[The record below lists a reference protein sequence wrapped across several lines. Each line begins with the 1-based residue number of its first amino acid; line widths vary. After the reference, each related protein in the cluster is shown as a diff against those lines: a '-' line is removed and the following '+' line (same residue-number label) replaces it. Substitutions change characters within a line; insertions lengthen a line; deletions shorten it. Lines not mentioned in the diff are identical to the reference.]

1 MYNLIRSEVESTIDY
16 IERAIE
22 QRDMWAAR
30 FPRLQIGKIRPS
42 LQRTTVL
49 ARACPPVKLGN
60 SMGIGGKLR
69 QTLSAREILDLVRND
84 LERVER
90 EISLESVAS
99 VDAVTTIGRYL
110 QAGGGKRLRPILVLL
125 ASRLVGGV
133 TDSSIRMAA
142 VVEMIH
148 TATLVHDDV
157 IDTAK
162 TRRGR
167 PSSNAIWGNHTC
179 VLAGDWLYMQA
190 FQMALRERNFHVL
203 DLLITLTQMMV
214 EGELL
219 QLERIGKIEVSEAD
233 YMELV
238 DRKTASLFSVCARLG
253 ALMGGADEAL
263 ETRLG
268 DFAWNLGIAFQ
279 LVDDVLDFTSSEAV
293 LGKPVGSDLR
303 EGKVT
308 LPLIYALDEAAP
320 EDRQLVHTVLKDG
333 NYDRAPFGKILQMIE
348 RHHGFERV
356 RERAEAFTDKARAIM
371 NEFPESPE
379 QRALTA
385 LTALVADRD
394 H

>member
-1 MYNLIRSEVESTIDY
+1 MGL
-16 IERAIE
+16 
-22 QRDMWAAR
+22 
-30 FPRLQIGKIRPS
+30 G
-42 LQRTTVL
+42 
-49 ARACPPVKLGN
+49 KLGQ
-60 SMGIGGKLR
+60 SL
-69 QTLSAREILDLVRND
+69 TAREIFDLVKDD

-99 VDAVTTIGRYL
+99 IDAVTTIGRYL

-125 ASRLVGGV
+125 ASRLVGSV
-133 TDSSIRMAA
+133 TDGSIRMAA

-157 IDTAK
+157 IDIAK

-190 FQMALRERNFHVL
+190 FQIALRERNFHLL
-203 DLLITLTQMMV
+203 DLLIALTQMMV

-219 QLERIGKIEVSEAD
+219 QLERIGKIDISEAD

-238 DRKTASLFSVCARLG
+238 DRKTASLFSACARLG
-253 ALMGGADEAL
+253 ALTGGAGETT

-268 DFAWNLGIAFQ
+268 EFAWNLGIAFQ
-279 LVDDVLDFTSSEAV
+279 LVDDVLDFTAREKT

-308 LPLIYALDEAAP
+308 LPMIYALENAQQDER
-320 EDRQLVHTVLKDG
+320 ELVDTVLRDG
-333 NYDRAPFGKILQMIE
+333 NYDRVPLAEILNLVQ
-348 RHHGFERV
+348 RHRGFERV
-356 RERAEAFTDKARAIM
+356 RERAQVFTDKARSIVT
-371 NEFPESPE
+371 EFPESRS
-379 QRALTA
+379 QRALAA
-385 LTALVADRD
+385 LTD
-394 H
+394 

>member
-1 MYNLIRSEVESTIDY
+1 MGLS
-16 IERAIE
+16 
-22 QRDMWAAR
+22 
-30 FPRLQIGKIRPS
+30 G
-42 LQRTTVL
+42 
-49 ARACPPVKLGN
+49 KLGQAFTA
-60 SMGIGGKLR
+60 K
-69 QTLSAREILDLVRND
+69 EILDLVKSD

-110 QAGGGKRLRPILVLL
+110 QAGGGKRLRPMLL
-125 ASRLVGGV
+125 LLSSRLVGEV
-133 TDSSIRMAA
+133 SDASIGLAA

-157 IDTAK
+157 IDMAK

-167 PSSNAIWGNHTC
+167 PSPNAIWGNHTC
-179 VLAGDWLYMQA
+179 VLSGDWLYMQA
-190 FQMALRERNFHVL
+190 FQIALRQRNFHIL
-203 DLLITLTQMMV
+203 DLLIALTQLMV

-219 QLERIGKIEVSEAD
+219 QLECIGKINVSEAD

-238 DRKTASLFSVCARLG
+238 DRKTASLFSACARLG
-253 ALMGGADEAL
+253 AITGGAGESV

-268 DFAWNLGIAFQ
+268 EFAWNLGIAFQ
-279 LVDDVLDFTSSEAV
+279 LVDDVLDFTANEKV

-308 LPLIYALDEAAP
+308 LPLIYALEAASAA
-320 EDRQLVHTVLKDG
+320 ERQSVDAVLQDG
-333 NYDRAPFGKILQMIE
+333 NYERVSLRQILDLVG
-348 RHHGFERV
+348 RHRGFDRV
-356 RERAEAFTDKARAIM
+356 RERAEAFTDKAREIIA
-371 NEFPESPE
+371 EFPESPY

-385 LTALVADRD
+385 LTDLVTDRD